1 MQLWP
6 HQARGWHA
14 YVGCAARRGLRLR
27 WQEQSAGGEGVLC
40 AQNRVVFSNALP
52 GLARI
57 CLHLPICFAP
67 HTLAVC
73 TIVLHIRHKMKLQPT
88 CHDRGL

>member
-1 MQLWP
+1 M
-6 HQARGWHA
+6 
-14 YVGCAARRGLRLR
+14 
-27 WQEQSAGGEGVLC
+27 LC

-73 TIVLHIRHKMKLQPT
+73 TIVLRIRHKMKLQPT
-88 CHDRGL
+88 WIGKHVLVFRLSDFS